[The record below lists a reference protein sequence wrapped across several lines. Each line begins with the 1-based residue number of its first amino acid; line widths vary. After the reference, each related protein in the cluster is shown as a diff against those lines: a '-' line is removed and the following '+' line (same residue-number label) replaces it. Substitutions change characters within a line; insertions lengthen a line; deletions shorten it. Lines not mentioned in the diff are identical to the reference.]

1 MGVKRLCICIS
12 KGGYFWNDGG
22 TRLDERWEGGVI
34 NPWVDAFTEQYQVHQ
49 GKARCLGGLHSARG
63 VAFIRMMRS
72 RGCRLIR
79 MCFYLHEW
87 ALQCG
92 RCIDICIRPVRL
104 YAQFVSRPVR
114 ACAHLALALE
124 GGCARARILR

>member
-72 RGCRLIR
+72 RGCRLII
-79 MCFYLHEW
+79 MCFIYINGLCNVDA
-87 ALQCG
+87 AL
-92 RCIDICIRPVRL
+92 I
-104 YAQFVSRPVR
+104 FVSGQCVYTRNSSLDQCV
-114 ACAHLALALE
+114 
-124 GGCARARILR
+124 RARISR